1 MADGSLPT
9 VFGTRRPSEAS
20 RSEPV
25 GLGAYSHRNLLDRIG
40 VSNYEW
46 QHTPARVAST
56 AGGIQLT
63 PPDFAKFGE
72 LHRNRG

>member
-1 MADGSLPT
+1 
-9 VFGTRRPSEAS
+9 
-20 RSEPV
+20 
-25 GLGAYSHRNLLDRIG
+25 LLDRIG

-56 AGGIQLT
+56 ASGIQLT